1 MVEVSTFE
9 HNVQLH
15 LTPNR
20 SASWQ
25 QTKHLILVFAL
36 FISGIAIAWSLV
48 GVWIILP
55 FAGLEVGLLALIMH
69 LVSKSTYQWESV
81 AVSYRSISVRCSNGA
96 LLVFSRQGTSL
107 YFIEDLGKQRLP
119 RVLLKSDYQQCE
131 LGAFL
136 NADDKQ
142 RLHLSLKQAG
152 VMVCTNR
159 WW

>member
-20 SASWQ
+20 SATWQ
-25 QTKHLILVFAL
+25 QTKRLILVFAL
-36 FISGIAIAWSLV
+36 FISSIAIAWSLV
-48 GVWIILP
+48 GVWVILP
-55 FAGLEVGLLALIMH
+55 FAGLEVGLLALIMY
-69 LVSKSTYQWESV
+69 LASKSTYEWETV
-81 AVSYRSISVRCSNGA
+81 AVSHRNISVRCSNGA

-119 RVLLKSDYQQCE
+119 RILLKSDFQQFE

-136 NADDKQ
+136 NAEDKQ
-142 RLHLSLKQAG
+142 RLHLGLKKAG
-152 VMVCTNR
+152 VMVCTKK